1 MHQESSRLLVGDHEI
16 ILVRGLFYKY
26 APSKKKGGQSLIS
39 FTLPTST
46 EAYKY
51 VGLDPKTP
59 SNSSTEKQ
67 HGTDKL

>member
-26 APSKKKGGQSLIS
+26 APSKKNGLSLLS
-39 FTLPTST
+39 FALPTST